1 MKTIYF
7 VRHGESEG
15 NVGKIRQTTS
25 TQLTEKGI
33 EQVYTIAGRCA
44 HIYADSIISSTM
56 NRAKQTAEIISKT
69 VQLPIEYSE
78 LFTERKRPSEVL
90 GKPKDDPT
98 AVKINSLIKEN
109 FTQSNWKYSD
119 EENFEDLKKRAL
131 RSLHYL
137 QEKSEENIIVV
148 THGYFLKILAAC
160 VLFGEN
166 LTSTECEKIIT
177 NLLPTH
183 NAGITVFQYDKLDQE
198 NPWKISTWNDYS
210 HLG

>member
-15 NVGKIRQTTS
+15 NIGKIRQTTS

-33 EQVYTIAGRCA
+33 EQAYTIAGRCV
-44 HIYADSIISSTM
+44 HICADSIISSTM

-98 AVKINSLIKEN
+98 AVKINGLIKEN

-137 QEKSEENIIVV
+137 QE
-148 THGYFLKILAAC
+148 
-160 VLFGEN
+160 
-166 LTSTECEKIIT
+166 
-177 NLLPTH
+177 
-183 NAGITVFQYDKLDQE
+183 
-198 NPWKISTWNDYS
+198 
-210 HLG
+210 